1 MFSVWKDLLGGT
13 LPPPIELPY
22 NGDLA
27 VDSVTKRY
35 KGSFVKFMDYDDV
48 DHGTFCTF
56 AGLTTEMENFMG
68 ILMEEQGITDNYLP
82 DDASYSCRT
91 RKITPCFPSTVIL
104 GEYAQI
110 DAAGTATTDTAG
122 TADAASATF
131 TITITTADTFMG
143 GWIYFTN
150 GSNANKLHYAL
161 DNSTTTITFATV
173 TTGAVVAADDFL
185 AINPPMARLF
195 DLNATLT
202 GITSEVDNNARS
214 IKVMGLMTYITDVG
228 IPFQPLNRD
237 KHDGLI
243 LKNPRFYHAFTIPS
257 AAAGGNMWI
266 MGPALA

>member
-1 MFSVWKDLLGGT
+1 MFTLMRDLLGGT
-13 LPPPIELPY
+13 LPSPIELPY

-35 KGSFVKFMDYDDV
+35 KGSLVKFMDYDDV

-56 AGLTTEMENFMG
+56 AGVATEMENFMG
-68 ILMEEQGITDNYLP
+68 ILAEEHGITTNYLP
-82 DDASYSCRT
+82 DDASYACRL
-91 RKITPCFPSTVIL
+91 RKIIPCFPSTVIL
-104 GEYAQI
+104 GEYAQA
-110 DAAGTATTDTAG
+110 DAAGTATYDTAG

-131 TITITTADTFMG
+131 TITITSVDTFLG
-143 GWIYFTN
+143 GWVYFLN
-150 GSNANKLHYAL
+150 GSNANKLHYVK
-161 DNSTTTITFATV
+161 DNSATTMTFATA

-195 DLNATLT
+195 DLDATLT
-202 GITSEVDNNARS
+202 GIKSEVDNNVRT

-237 KHDGLI
+237 KHDGI
-243 LKNPRFYHAFTIPS
+243 FLKNPRFYHAFTVPS